1 MEIEQQ
7 IALGSGEVA
16 NLIETHQDLLE
27 ADDHMCEVISFGRH
41 SLEFFLALNDAE
53 RALWEVN
60 NTKEKVMQFLG
71 LVYFNRWRS

>member
-7 IALGSGEVA
+7 IAISSSEVA
-16 NLIETHQDLLE
+16 TLIETHKDLME
-27 ADDHMCEVISFGRH
+27 ENDAICGVINFGRQ
-41 SLEFFLALNDAE
+41 SMEFFIALEDNE

-71 LVYFNRWRS
+71 LV

>member
-7 IALGSGEVA
+7 IAIGSGEIA
-16 NLIETHQDLLE
+16 NLIETHKDLME
-27 ADDHMCEVISFGRH
+27 ENDDICEVVSLSRH
-41 SLEFFLALNDAE
+41 SLEFFIASEDAE

-71 LVYFNRWRS
+71 LV